1 MRIALPSIIAL
12 ALISAASGAEPETVQ
27 SKTEVRIRV
36 SETGKCILE
45 SVSIDCAKL
54 GTHLLSV
61 RFDRNGRVLLNV
73 DDRAKV
79 ETVTAALESLQNA
92 GFSSIMMTATN
103 GPGSGG
109 T

>member
-1 MRIALPSIIAL
+1 MRISLPSVVAL
-12 ALISAASGAEPETVQ
+12 ALISAASGAEPKTVQ

-36 SETGKCILE
+36 TETGKCILG
-45 SVSIDCAKL
+45 SVSIDCAKVAA
-54 GTHLLSV
+54 HLISV
-61 RFDRNGRVLLNV
+61 RFDRNSRVLLNV